1 MSKKILWISD
11 SIFYPSSLGKV
22 SKQIISELLATKQYE
37 VYHFGF
43 QNQKGS
49 NLQYG
54 DLTILESGKSRLHGE
69 EVVKQAIRE
78 YDIDIIVDYAGCTHI
93 PKRFYVYLMDR
104 QNAKLVTYPFVDNSP
119 PSRLEVELLKKADC
133 VVPPTEFLR
142 AELLKVEPNLEDRI
156 SEPILH
162 PIDLELYK
170 PMKKQEARKSLFKN
184 DYNIDYNIVKDK
196 FIVSFVGA
204 NQWRKGIIELFAS
217 FSLFLKK
224 FPDALLLMVTNP
236 HPEPM
241 LEFDGGFDLG
251 VEALR
256 YKIEDNL
263 LVLPFVPEELMP
275 AVYNASDLFF
285 LPTHGGVTELPIIE
299 AMACG
304 IPVLTTDAA
313 VMRYWIE
320 QSKGGMGIKVAR
332 KIPLT
337 IPMKMFLHPNAFDTL
352 GNYPELLEGIFG
364 KGFFGYSFV
373 SDIEDAAEKMKQ
385 LASSPK
391 LRNELGR
398 KGVKYIRSLPIRPA
412 EVCSGWTR
420 VFEKAGKE

>member
-1 MSKKILWISD
+1 MLKKVLWISD

-22 SKQIISELLATKQYE
+22 SNQIISGLLATKQYK

-54 DLTILESGKSRLHGE
+54 DLTILERGKSGLHGDD
-69 EVVKQAIRE
+69 VVKQAIKE
-78 YDIDIIVDYAGCTHI
+78 YDIDIVMDYAGCTHI

-104 QNAKLVTYPFVDNSP
+104 QNAKLISYPFVDNSP
-119 PSRLEVELLKKADC
+119 PSKLEIELLKRADC
-133 VVPPTEFLR
+133 IVPPTEFLR
-142 AELLKVEPNLEDRI
+142 AELLKAEPDLKTKV
-156 SEPILH
+156 SKPILH
-162 PIDLELYK
+162 PVDLDLYK
-170 PMKKQEARKSLFKN
+170 PMMKLEARKSLFKN
-184 DYNIDYNIVKDK
+184 DYNIVKDK

-204 NQWRKGIIELFAS
+204 NQWRKGITELFAS
-217 FSLFLKK
+217 FSIFLKE

-236 HPEPM
+236 HPEPT
-241 LEFDGGFDLG
+241 LEFEGGYDLD

-256 YKIEDNL
+256 YGIADNL

-285 LPTHGGVTELPIIE
+285 LPTHGGVFELPIIE
-299 AMACG
+299 SLACST
-304 IPVLTTDAA
+304 PVLTTDAA

-320 QSKGGMGIKVAR
+320 QSKGGVGVKVAR

-337 IPMKMFLHPNAFDTL
+337 IPMKMLLHPNAFDTI
-352 GNYPELLEGIFG
+352 GDYPELLEEIFG
-364 KGFFGYSFV
+364 KDFFGYSFV
-373 SDIEDAAEKMKQ
+373 LDIEDAAEKLNQ
-385 LASSPK
+385 LAASPK

-398 KGVKYIRSLPIRPA
+398 KGMKYIHSLPIRPA
-412 EVCSGWTR
+412 EVCSSWTKL
-420 VFEKAGKE
+420 FEKVSGDGE